1 MQEKEKFKWG
11 KFILD
16 CFLCFGI
23 LIISPFVF
31 FYPIQWFF
39 GLYPIQWIVNSYPI
53 QWIVNSYPIQW
64 FFGLYPIQ
72 WFFDIG
78 WIEPQIIFW
87 FALESAIAL
96 SIINFFYKI
105 HKLSLLLSLVF
116 VIYYGIFAC
125 YFFSHGR

>member
-1 MQEKEKFKWG
+1 MQEKFKWG

-23 LIISPFVF
+23 LIVSPFVF
-31 FYPIQWFF
+31 F
-39 GLYPIQWIVNSYPI
+39 YPI

-78 WIEPQIIFW
+78 WINPQIIFW
-87 FALESAIAL
+87 FALESTIAL

-105 HKLSLLLSLVF
+105 HKLSLLLSSVF

-125 YFFSHGR
+125 YFFSHL

>member
-1 MQEKEKFKWG
+1 MQKKEKFEWV

-39 GLYPIQWIVNSYPI
+39 GLYPIQW
-53 QWIVNSYPIQW
+53 
-64 FFGLYPIQ
+64 
-72 WFFDIG
+72 FFDIG
-78 WIEPQIIFW
+78 WIESEIIFW
-87 FALESAIAL
+87 FALESTITL

-105 HKLSLLLSLVF
+105 HKLSLLLSLIF